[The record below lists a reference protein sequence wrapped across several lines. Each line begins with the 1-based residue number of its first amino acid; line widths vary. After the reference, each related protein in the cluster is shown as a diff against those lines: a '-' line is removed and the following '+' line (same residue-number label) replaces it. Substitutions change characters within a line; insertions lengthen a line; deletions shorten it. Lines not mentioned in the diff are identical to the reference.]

1 MRVSG
6 LTWLLVAFLSC
17 PAAADG
23 LGAADR
29 DRLNR
34 LVQGLT
40 AQAAVDLGNCQHEY
54 DDFDSGYI
62 ALLDRGE
69 SDQLK
74 RLVDHHAI
82 EVKAPEN
89 VEHNPTHAQCMEA
102 LRAASRI
109 YSENATWIAKLH
121 AELPAIESSEEP

>member
-1 MRVSG
+1 MKLSG
-6 LTWLLVAFLSC
+6 LTWLLIAFLSC
-17 PAAADG
+17 PALAGGMNTADQT
-23 LGAADR
+23 
-29 DRLNR
+29 RLNQI
-34 LVQGLT
+34 VQQLT

-54 DDFDSGYI
+54 DDFDAGYN
-62 ALLDRGE
+62 ALLDRGP

-102 LRAASRI
+102 LQAANAI
-109 YSENATWIAKLH
+109 YSENAQWIARLH